1 LDFQVPERKRQKI
14 IGSHPGRSCAFDFES
29 EQSWPIV
36 IEDLES
42 SGHMLIEVCRF
53 LALDPLPYQRVY
65 LGLQGLKNKKD
76 LKRKPDIYKDYK
88 HFYVKIF
95 SLTAT

>member
-1 LDFQVPERKRQKI
+1 
-14 IGSHPGRSCAFDFES
+14 
-29 EQSWPIV
+29 
-36 IEDLES
+36 
-42 SGHMLIEVCRF
+42 MLIEVCRF

>member
-53 LALDPLPYQRVY
+53 SPLDPLPPYRRVY
-65 LGLQGLKNKKD
+65 IGLQGLKNKED
-76 LKRKPDIYKDYK
+76 
-88 HFYVKIF
+88 
-95 SLTAT
+95 